1 MNKCRCLS
9 IDAHAEV
16 NFSLQ
21 NVEMQSGVSYR
32 KLYKNECVN
41 NIEGLRILLVF
52 CRNLNVR

>member
-16 NFSLQ
+16 TFSLQ

-32 KLYKNECVN
+32 KLYRNECVYS
-41 NIEGLRILLVF
+41 IEGLRILLVF
-52 CRNLNVR
+52 CRSLNVR